1 MLYDTRETPKLE
13 FSTETVYHLLF
24 YKTLEICHLHIY
36 GKGRPL
42 YIYNILQMV
51 VYVQKD
57 VILWNSSLKFNLLNF
72 TCFVKLYNYSTKRG
86 DLVSVVED
94 VKAPVCH
101 FVT

>member
-42 YIYNILQMV
+42 YIYNTLQMV

-57 VILWNSSLKFNLLNF
+57 VIL
-72 TCFVKLYNYSTKRG
+72 
-86 DLVSVVED
+86 
-94 VKAPVCH
+94 
-101 FVT
+101 